1 MQQILP
7 QLQSEIVT
15 GSAFTQA
22 RYKIRPEFF
31 KELVKTTR
39 SAYNNWDL
47 RLWKG
52 HRLVAGDGSTLNLPI
67 TKDTLNHFGL
77 YSKGEQGRRTCLARV
92 FFLYDV
98 LNDFMVHGDLS
109 TMKTGEKALLMKSLP
124 QVNDHN
130 DIYILDR
137 GFGHFCTLVELMQYQ
152 KRFCVRIQQETN
164 FAKSIMKKKSND
176 LILDWI
182 PSNKEVKNAT
192 KNNQSYEPI
201 KIRVVKVKLPSG
213 EIELLATNLLNQNR
227 YNTQDIGMLYRY
239 RWGVE
244 EGIKKLKP
252 KMKIEQFGCRK
263 SEGII
268 QEFYAHIFCFNMIS
282 LAGSMANQM
291 IDQNTQHRKI
301 KYKFNWQNAYRFFR
315 EKLLRLIAF
324 KERIDSVID
333 ELINQIITSITAI
346 RPGRK
351 FIRDMRHKN
360 KQRRITQLFK

>member
-1 MQQILP
+1 M
-7 QLQSEIVT
+7 T

-31 KELVKTTR
+31 MELAKKTT
-39 SAYNNWDL
+39 SAYHDWDI

-52 HRLVAGDGSTLNLPI
+52 HRLIAGDGSTLNLPI

-77 YSKGEQGRRTCLARV
+77 YSQGEQGRRTCLARV
-92 FFLYDV
+92 FFLYDI
-98 LNDFMVHGDLS
+98 LSDFILHGDLT
-109 TMKTGEKALLMKSLP
+109 TMEAGEKALLMKGLP
-124 QVNDHN
+124 QIKDHN

-137 GFGHFCTLVELMQYQ
+137 GFGHFCTLVELMQC
-152 KRFCVRIQQETN
+152 KKEFCVRIPQATN
-164 FAKSIMKKKSND
+164 FAKSIMKRKNKD
-176 LILDWI
+176 LVLDWI
-182 PSNKEVKNAT
+182 PSKKEIKNSMKNKVP
-192 KNNQSYEPI
+192 YDPI
-201 KIRVVKVKLPSG
+201 KIRIVKVKLPSG

-227 YNTQDIGMLYRY
+227 YNTHDIGQLYQH

-244 EGIKKLKP
+244 EGIKKIKP

-282 LAGSMANQM
+282 LAGSIANQI
-291 IDQNTQHRKI
+291 IDQKTGHRKR
-301 KYKFNWQNAYRFFR
+301 KYKFNWQNAYRFLR
-315 EKLLRLIAF
+315 ERILRLITLTE
-324 KERIDSVID
+324 KIDAVID
-333 ELINQIITSITAI
+333 DLINQIATSVTAI

-360 KQRRITQLFK
+360 KQRRITQLLK